1 MSQTEPMVGQSSSL
15 EKGFEYLRQ
24 LTVTLFLHKSA
35 YEFIRE
41 HKPWQGLKRLGW
53 IVWAM
58 AIAGALLSYQFF
70 REFYHAVE
78 QVRSSQQPITM
89 SLASAISFEKLA
101 WVMEG
106 SRKYLVMIVMEL
118 VVFYFIQKTL
128 EIRIG
133 RKPELTTKAF
143 VDAEIRIFKV
153 TIFAWVLETITRFLV
168 VDLALGIVGFNWLKN
183 PTGFLIQ
190 CYFLG
195 FAMIDNYHEC
205 FDLDV
210 SGSEKRARH
219 TAVGVAVA
227 IGLVAHLFM
236 YLPVVGAVIATM
248 LGAVTATLAMER
260 FAPIAPEEHL
270 AIIAEQEKKKKN
282 KRHNATPSVPV

>member
-1 MSQTEPMVGQSSSL
+1 MPQTEPTVGQSSSL
-15 EKGFEYLRQ
+15 EKAFDYLHQ

-41 HKPWQGLKRLGW
+41 HKPWRGLKRLGW

-89 SLASAISFEKLA
+89 SLVSTFSFEKLSWA
-101 WVMEG
+101 MEG
-106 SRKYLVMIVMEL
+106 SRKYLVMIVLEL

-153 TIFAWVLETITRFLV
+153 TILAWVLETITRFLV
-168 VDLALGIVGFNWLKN
+168 VDLALGIVGFNWLEK

-205 FDLDV
+205 FDLNV
-210 SGSEKRARH
+210 SGSEKRTRRA
-219 TAVGVAVA
+219 AVGVAVA
-227 IGLVAHLFM
+227 TGLVAHLFM
-236 YLPVVGAVIATM
+236 YVPVVGAVIATM

-282 KRHNATPSVPV
+282 KRHGATPSVPV